1 MLKYSE
7 GKALRTSLRIKSCS
21 NTGELIVIR
30 VDIEKIKMEW
40 LSVES
45 LVTLSRYVEVAHEYD
60 GAVLPLQSDNLL
72 KLVVLHVRKTDSS
85 MLKNMYA
92 DLKVQIKKG
101 LMDPKIKAMLSNG
114 EEQSY
119 DIEIMSTVIYS
130 DFAA

>member
-1 MLKYSE
+1 M
-7 GKALRTSLRIKSCS
+7 
-21 NTGELIVIR
+21 IR
-30 VDIEKIKMEW
+30 VDIQKVKMEW

-45 LVTLSRYVEVAHEYD
+45 LVTLSRYVQTAHQHD

-72 KLVVLHVRKTDSS
+72 KLVSLHAKKTDDR

-101 LMDPKIKAMLSNG
+101 LMDPRIKSQLTDDQ
-114 EEQSY
+114 EEESY

>member
-1 MLKYSE
+1 M
-7 GKALRTSLRIKSCS
+7 
-21 NTGELIVIR
+21 IR